1 MIGSAST
8 YSSQSATKVMA
19 TGSSSLVSSANIH
32 RLGGEREGG
41 SGSQGGV
48 THAGESGRGRTSG
61 SGSAFD
67 TNIRLGSDLISSTQ
81 DSFTSST
88 AGNAAVARMRQLQT
102 AGGLDIHHSQKSNNS
117 NINGNN
123 NGNKNGNFGTE
134 KQLWLDVSSEAAGEI
149 LGEMG
154 SKYVTTDFQS
164 NLTLPS
170 STYDSTRTEI
180 DKDEEVKGKESA
192 SLSNIPVAVTVPV
205 SSLISFPFEKVIL
218 SSDSTCL
225 EEECSDSR
233 IQTESLMNDDKE
245 NIMDVETEIE
255 NLNEIRMMKVVEM
268 ETENV
273 HLEYISRK
281 VLQLLDDVMS
291 TAAHF
296 DSSAPIE
303 RMNMMRD
310 GLALLL
316 QRDSIEMT
324 GPRSCEKNSETE
336 FKNTQERI
344 GYDAKGAEKKVEEV
358 RNIKRVSDLN
368 DTMQLLMTIIA
379 NAKVRKSFTLNIIVL
394 LLFEQMSD
402 IYSCFKLLY
411 SSSYYIFFF

>member
-1 MIGSAST
+1 
-8 YSSQSATKVMA
+8 MA
-19 TGSSSLVSSANIH
+19 TGNSSQVSSANIH
-32 RLGGEREGG
+32 ILGGGREGG
-41 SGSQGGV
+41 SGNQGGV
-48 THAGESGRGRTSG
+48 THTGESGRGRTSG
-61 SGSAFD
+61 SGSASD
-67 TNIRLGSDLISSTQ
+67 TNIRIGSDLIFSTQ

-102 AGGLDIHHSQKSNNS
+102 AGGLDIHHSQNSKNSNN
-117 NINGNN
+117 NGNN
-123 NGNKNGNFGTE
+123 NDNFGTE
-134 KQLWLDVSSEAAGEI
+134 KELCLAVTTEAASETLGEI
-149 LGEMG
+149 G

-164 NLTLPS
+164 NLKMPS

-180 DKDEEVKGKESA
+180 DKDEEVEGKKSA
-192 SLSNIPVAVTVPV
+192 SLSNIPVAAPIPI
-205 SSLISFPFEKVIL
+205 SSLITFPFEKVIL

-255 NLNEIRMMKVVEM
+255 NLNEIRMMKMVEI

-324 GPRSCEKNSETE
+324 GPRSCDKNSETE

-358 RNIKRVSDLN
+358 RNIKRVSDIN

-379 NAKVRKSFTLNIIVL
+379 NAKVRKSFTRNITVL

-411 SSSYYIFFF
+411 S